1 MALPREPRQKMINM
15 MYLVLTALLAINVSA
30 EILNAFKT
38 VNHSINRSNE
48 LIDNKNN
55 DDIKTF
61 VAAEKTQNKDSVL
74 KFENYARAAKLIG
87 ENASV
92 FIDSLAKQIKMASH
106 GSQVPVDPEYPDGIK
121 FADDNMDGP
130 TRVMDNQKQGK
141 RLLDSLIAWKLA
153 FEQLAPHNFTSAQ
166 RDTFNKSL
174 ALKIDTPK
182 VENSG
187 NRGWVGAHFRMVPA
201 IAAITILDKFKNDI
215 KSTANSIIESNLAQ
229 INATDV
235 HLDNFEPYV
244 SANSLYLMNGQ
255 QFSATVGVGAFSSA
269 INPTITVDGQPLAV
283 SQGKGIYTTTAS
295 GSGSHTVR
303 IHISMK
309 KPDGST
315 IEKDEDVTYNV
326 GSSTLAVSSEL
337 TKVLFR
343 GIDNP
348 ISVSGGGVGA
358 EGLSVTG
365 DNGEPHSK
373 GNGKYIINP
382 GDGNYEKISVTAHRP
397 DGSSANLGSETFQ
410 VKDLPNPVAYIGTS
424 GGGRMRSAEFKANL
438 GLRAVLEN
446 FDFLSGVNFQVT
458 GFTIYAVGGDQ
469 IPQILQGTST
479 SYSFAQVQNIISKC
493 RPGTMVSIED
503 IHAVGPDHKTRKLR
517 GISFT
522 LY

>member
-1 MALPREPRQKMINM
+1 MALPKEPRQKMINM

-38 VNHSINRSNE
+38 VNHSINRSND
-48 LIDNKNN
+48 LIDNKNGQ
-55 DDIKTF
+55 DLKTF
-61 VAAEKTQNKDSVL
+61 EAAEKTQNRDTVL
-74 KFENYARAAKLIG
+74 RFENNARAADAIAA
-87 ENASV
+87 NASS
-92 FIDSLAKQIKMASH
+92 FIDSLSKKIKMASH
-106 GSQVPVDPEYPDGIK
+106 GSDVPVSEEFPDGVK

-141 RLLDSLIAWKLA
+141 RLLDSLIAWKQA
-153 FEQLAPHNFTSAQ
+153 FEGLAPHNFTQAQ
-166 RDTFNKSL
+166 KDDFVKSL

-283 SQGKGIYTTTAS
+283 SQGKGVFTTTAS
-295 GSGSHTVR
+295 GTGAHTVR

-358 EGLSVTG
+358 EGLSVVAS
-365 DNGEPHSK
+365 NGEALNK
-373 GNGKYIINP
+373 GSGKYVLHP
-382 GDGNYEKISVTAHRP
+382 GDGNEDKISVTAHRP
-397 DGSSANLGSETFQ
+397 DGSSANLGTETFQ
-410 VKDLPNPVAYIGTS
+410 VKDLPNPVAYVGVN
-424 GGGRMRSAEFKANL
+424 GGGRMRSAEFKANS

-458 GFTIYAVGGDQ
+458 GFTLYAVGGDQ
-469 IPQILQGTST
+469 IPQLLQGTSN
-479 SYSFAQVQNIISKC
+479 SYSFGQVQAIISKC
-493 RPGTMVSIED
+493 RPGTIVSFED

-517 GISFT
+517 GISFQ